1 MVITKDSE
9 SFDPGSSPGRTFW
22 FFFFGTSKKNC
33 IKSGGRLQRFRVHSS
48 AVERRIADPEV
59 AGSIPAAPLI
69 FLFTRKVSNR
79 VRNFLIGT
87 RRRGALV

>member
-22 FFFFGTSKKNC
+22 FFSLELPKKI
-33 IKSGGRLQRFRVHSS
+33 IKSSGQLQRFRVHSS

-69 FLFTRKVSNR
+69 FLF
-79 VRNFLIGT
+79 
-87 RRRGALV
+87 